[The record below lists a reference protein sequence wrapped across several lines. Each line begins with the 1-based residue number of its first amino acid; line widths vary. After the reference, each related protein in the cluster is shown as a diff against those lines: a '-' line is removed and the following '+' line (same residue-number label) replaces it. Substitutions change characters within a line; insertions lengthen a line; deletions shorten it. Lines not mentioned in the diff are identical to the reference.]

1 MLSYYLWTELTAAP
15 LNAAVY
21 WLQSARRTAD
31 SPFVSMMLKTPLV
44 QCIDSGLRQAD
55 STCPLIAI
63 WNLGFP
69 STEVPPSASMAQV
82 EYSYY
87 RRLCPLLQKATTFSC
102 IERPPC
108 GTIFTSRSSVN
119 GRGTASHSVRTAT
132 SAGGSRPSNFLVFY
146 VRSNNAYHMRCAEH
160 V

>member
-1 MLSYYLWTELTAAP
+1 MPQVIGCSL
-15 LNAAVY
+15 
-21 WLQSARRTAD
+21 ARRTAY

-69 STEVPPSASMAQV
+69 STGVPPSASMAQV

-87 RRLCPLLQKATTFSC
+87 RRLYLSCKKPRRSC

-146 VRSNNAYHMRCAEH
+146 VRSNNADHMRCAEH

>member
-1 MLSYYLWTELTAAP
+1 MPQVIGCSL
-15 LNAAVY
+15 
-21 WLQSARRTAD
+21 ARRTAY

-69 STEVPPSASMAQV
+69 STGVPPSASMAQV

-87 RRLCPLLQKATTFSC
+87 RRLYALLQKATTFLHRTTPLRHYFY
-102 IERPPC
+102 IPIQRQWE
-108 GTIFTSRSSVN
+108 G
-119 GRGTASHSVRTAT
+119 HSVPQRAH
-132 SAGGSRPSNFLVFY
+132 SNVGRWQSTIEFPRVLRSKQQCIPHA
-146 VRSNNAYHMRCAEH
+146 VRRARLEWRNTI
-160 V
+160 